1 MCTATYSRS
10 YRAYTFVLGEI
21 RTNGLDDCLRQSQAG
36 SRAHCAM
43 DWLTYTDVAAWT
55 LVVVIAV
62 CDGLN
67 RGQGGCRAPKLTM
80 LLISLLTFSSPSD
93 LFHSPL
99 SSMIAYRMM
108 SWRAPDLYSCTYLL
122 AVGGLL
128 TLAILDSFRERTRDW
143 RGTNHGKKG
152 IDMVRVVEQFG
163 CRHVN
168 WRRPFIVLF
177 VKMKDVEMLFCCVDE
192 EQI

>member
-1 MCTATYSRS
+1 VCTATYFRS

-43 DWLTYTDVAAWT
+43 DWWTYTDVAAWT
-55 LVVVIAV
+55 LVLIIAV
-62 CDGLN
+62 CNCLN
-67 RGQGGCRAPKLTM
+67 RGQVGSRAPKPTM

-99 SSMIAYRMM
+99 SSMIAYRVML
-108 SWRAPDLYSCTYLL
+108 WRAPGLCSSTYLL
-122 AVGGLL
+122 AAGGLL

-152 IDMVRVVEQFG
+152 INMVRVVEQFG
-163 CRHVN
+163 CCHVN
-168 WRRPFIVLF
+168 RRAPFIVLS
-177 VKMKDVEMLFCCVDE
+177 VKMTDVEVLFCCVDVR
-192 EQI
+192 

>member
-1 MCTATYSRS
+1 
-10 YRAYTFVLGEI
+10 
-21 RTNGLDDCLRQSQAG
+21 
-36 SRAHCAM
+36 M

-55 LVVVIAV
+55 LILIIVV

-67 RGQGGCRAPKLTM
+67 RGQGGCRAPKLTT

-108 SWRAPDLYSCTYLL
+108 LWRALGLYSRTYLL
-122 AVGGLL
+122 AAGGLL
-128 TLAILDSFRERTRDW
+128 TLAILDSFQCTRDW
-143 RGTNHGKKG
+143 RGTDHGKKG

-168 WRRPFIVLF
+168 GRAPFIVLF
-177 VKMKDVEMLFCCVDE
+177 VKMKDVEMLFCCVDVG
-192 EQI
+192 

>member
-10 YRAYTFVLGEI
+10 YRAYTFILGEI
-21 RTNGLDDCLRQSQAG
+21 RANGLDDCLRQSQSG

-55 LVVVIAV
+55 LVLIAV
-62 CDGLN
+62 YDGLN
-67 RGQGGCRAPKLTM
+67 RGQGGSRAPNFTL

-99 SSMIAYRMM
+99 SSMIAYRVML
-108 SWRAPDLYSCTYLL
+108 WRALGLCSCTYLL
-122 AVGGLL
+122 AAGGLL
-128 TLAILDSFRERTRDW
+128 TLAILDSFRECTWDW

-152 IDMVRVVEQFG
+152 INMVRVVEQFG
-163 CRHVN
+163 CRHIN
-168 WRRPFIVLF
+168 GRAPFIVLF
-177 VKMKDVEMLFCCVDE
+177 VKMKDVEVLFCCVDVR
-192 EQI
+192 